1 MRKLVVLLTLAG
13 AACGGGGGGGG
24 STGSA
29 SGTVGGTAFS
39 AAETVAALMDPAPCP
54 VTSLGTVEV
63 GALGIRFATFTGT
76 CGDLTHSTCVS
87 HRSSRSVTLTVAR
100 AATGTASANIGP
112 GTYAVADTDQFT
124 IGTSGALELA
134 LGNATTTDAQCADTT
149 SAATGSLRIDQ
160 VSASQVTGHVD
171 VSFADGGKLQGD
183 FIASRCPF
191 VPATCTVVAAGA
203 ICSGQSCS

>member
-1 MRKLVVLLTLAG
+1 MRKLAVLLALAG
-13 AACGGGGGGGG
+13 AACGSGRG
-24 STGSA
+24 SGSSSPV
-29 SGTVGGTAFS
+29 SGTVGGTGFTP
-39 AAETVAALMDPAPCP
+39 AEIVAALMDPAPCP

-87 HRSSRSVTLTVAR
+87 HRSSRSVTLVVAR
-100 AATGTASANIGP
+100 AATGTASANVGP
-112 GTYAVADTDQFT
+112 GTYAVADTRQFT

-134 LGNATTTDAQCADTT
+134 LGDSTTTDAQCADTT

-171 VSFADGGKLQGD
+171 VNFADGGKLQGD

-191 VPATCTVVAAGA
+191 VPATCAVVAAGA
-203 ICSGQSCS
+203 ICSGLSCS